1 MKLVFD
7 TSILIDYLRGGNR
20 WNDFLE
26 TVDKDNTELY
36 LPTIVAFELFS
47 GKSSSDSYV
56 IKKIL
61 DITKL
66 FQLLDLSW
74 DIGEKASEIY
84 RDFISNLEVPD
95 YIIAATTLEIG
106 GTIVTLN
113 RKHFEKIPGLSIYPL

>member
-26 TVDKDNTELY
+26 TVDKTNTELY

-47 GKSSSDSYV
+47 GKSSSDSYI

-61 DITKL
+61 DITRL
-66 FQLLDLSW
+66 FQLIDLSW
-74 DIGEKASEIY
+74 NIGEKAGEIY
-84 RDFISNLEVPD
+84 RDSIPTLQVPD
-95 YIIAATTLEIG
+95 YIVAATAQEIAG
-106 GTIVTLN
+106 VVVTLN
-113 RKHFEKIPGLSIYPL
+113 KKHFEKVPGLSIYPL